1 MLAEMRWAALG
12 KPMRRFR
19 ILRVGER
26 QERQALTYEQL
37 PSSNT

>member
-12 KPMRRFR
+12 KPMRRFCMSR
-19 ILRVGER
+19 RGER
-26 QERQALTYEQL
+26 PERQALTYEQL